1 MKSFKRKL
9 RLLGYILLI
18 ILASVGIGLGGAITT
33 PPVLRTK
40 DREDTPIELL
50 ETKEDD
56 DSDIDEHLLQ

>member
-18 ILASVGIGLGGAITT
+18 FLAAVGISLGGAVTT
-33 PPVLRTK
+33 PPILRTK

-50 ETKEDD
+50 ETREDD
-56 DSDIDEHLLQ
+56 DSDIDEHLLK

>member
-18 ILASVGIGLGGAITT
+18 VLASVGIGLGGAITT